1 MIPDGPPP
9 DDPSP
14 RYIASRF
21 KSRFFSDAAR
31 IVPFIASCVLCV
43 LCLVPAGRSWVGDA
57 IPTLA
62 PLATGICGLLA
73 LAWLRNVLLKFGLE
87 AHVTLRDA
95 RWFLLLKAS
104 SYYVVMAACMY
115 MYEGRNPAASL
126 LCWFVMTS
134 VALDHTVFDPGFAAV
149 QIVGTAP
156 LLLGMRQ
163 FQAAG
168 RLAIAALAP
177 STWHRVAD
185 PGLLSCE
192 LSSERLLLSALLAL
206 ALVKVTVF

>member
-1 MIPDGPPP
+1 M
-9 DDPSP
+9 S
-14 RYIASRF
+14 
-21 KSRFFSDAAR
+21 
-31 IVPFIASCVLCV
+31 PFIASCVLCV

-206 ALVKVTVF
+206 ALVKVTIF